1 MQIANKAEP
10 LPPDFDPVEGKPAP
24 AASDATRARH
34 RRLELR
40 KFGLTVGGVFLAIAL
55 YLAWRHRIR
64 VPFYVVASLGSVL
77 TLGGLLAPAL
87 LSPIERVWMALARV
101 LGWVNARVLL
111 SVVFFLVMTP
121 MSLIMRLVGRDALKR
136 RFEKNRASYWEERPA
151 EPFDPES
158 YRRQF

>member
-1 MQIANKAEP
+1 MQTASKAEP
-10 LPPDFDPVEGKPAP
+10 LPPDFDPIEGKPA
-24 AASDATRARH
+24 AAVSDATRARN
-34 RRLELR
+34 RRRELR

-64 VPFYVVASLGSVL
+64 VPFYVFVSLGSVL
-77 TLGGLLAPAL
+77 TLAGLLAPAL
-87 LSPIERVWMALARV
+87 LSPIEKVWMGLAGV

-111 SVVFFLVMTP
+111 SAVFFLVMTP

-136 RFEKNRASYWEERPA
+136 RFEKGRASYWEERPE
-151 EPFDPES
+151 EPFDPER